1 MKLEKLKT
9 PRGRHLAD
17 QCQYMGISVGDTII
31 GRETYSTGAWS
42 EAKLTV
48 IFIGKQECVFESM
61 SRKTDKPQWRSN
73 GESTSWTL
81 ECRDWYKVV

>member
-9 PRGRHLAD
+9 PRGGHCAD
-17 QCQYMGISVGDTII
+17 QCRYMGISVGDTII
-31 GRETYSTGAWS
+31 GRETYSTGVWS

-61 SRKTDKPQWRSN
+61 SRNTNKPQWRSN
-73 GESTSWTL
+73 GESANWSL
-81 ECRDWYKVV
+81 CHRDWYKIE